1 MSTQQHANDVS
12 APASL
17 PLRALHCLLHVAA
30 REHRRAIL
38 LRGRSAG
45 EHSKNQKRRSR
56 RMGVASRMAEAF
68 ARDTAAEARA

>member
-1 MSTQQHANDVS
+1 MTKRIAIDVS
-12 APASL
+12 IPAFL
-17 PLRALHCLLHVAA
+17 PLRALHCLLFVAN
-30 REHRRAIL
+30 REHRRAVM
-38 LRGRSAG
+38 LRQRSAG